1 MFTKKYSKKGIIKN
15 AIFIKKALFFG
26 KQFKTTISCSLKEKY
41 AEEEIKRATEKIDYK
56 NQSKKKKIGN
66 LILLLVNLI
75 IIVGIFVYYS
85 QTNDNV
91 HLLDLFKLDIAWI
104 YLVLAI
110 VMFFANNL
118 IETLKFY
125 QLIYKGT
132 GKKRFFLSL
141 KTYLYGRYYD
151 SITPFS
157 AAGEPFQIFYLN
169 KHKIKGEKATSIPL
183 VKHIFNLAALTILGL
198 SVLIANIFL
207 NFTTSKIIILLAVI
221 STIANGAIILLI
233 ILLSVSKKVGPSIVI
248 KFLKLANKMHII
260 KNYKVTFFKVS
271 RFVKNYQKSMKQFTK
286 SKFTIFSQIFLSLL
300 TYVSCYAIVYFI
312 YLAFLPVG
320 DIANVSFLTI
330 FACMMLCDLC
340 AGMIPLPG
348 GTVGAELSFDVLFH
362 KWFVPNL
369 FTWAML
375 TWRIL
380 TYFSFIVIGAILTF
394 GTYVK
399 SLLKGRKSK
408 GELNLKP
415 NDEEMNSK

>member
-1 MFTKKYSKKGIIKN
+1 MFTKKNLRKGILKN
-15 AIFIKKALFFG
+15 AVLVKKTLFFG

-41 AEEEIKRATEKIDYK
+41 TDEEIKRATEKIDYK
-56 NQSKKKKIGN
+56 NKNKKKKFGN
-66 LILLLVNLI
+66 LILLIVNLI
-75 IIVGIFVYYS
+75 IIVGIFIYYS

-91 HLLDLFKLDIAWI
+91 HLIDLFKLDIAWI
-104 YLVLAI
+104 YLILAVL
-110 VMFFANNL
+110 MFISYNL
-118 IETLKFY
+118 IETFKFY

-132 GKKRFFLSL
+132 RKRRFFLSL
-141 KTYLYGRYYD
+141 KTHLYGRYYD

-169 KHKIKGEKATSIPL
+169 KHDIKGDKATSIPL
-183 VKHIFNLAALTILGL
+183 VKHVFNLAALAILGIA
-198 SVLIANIFL
+198 VLLANIFF
-207 NFTTSKIIILLAVI
+207 NFTSNKIIIVLAII
-221 STIANGAIILLI
+221 STIANGAIIALI
-233 ILLSVSKKVGPSIVI
+233 VLLSVSKKVGPSIVI
-248 KFLKLANKMHII
+248 KLLKLANKMHII

-271 RFVKNYQKSMKQFTK
+271 RFVKSYQKSMKQFTK
-286 SKFTIFSQIFLSLL
+286 SKLTIFTQILLSLL
-300 TYVSCYAIVYFI
+300 TYMSLYAIVYFI

-348 GTVGAELSFDVLFH
+348 GTVGAELSFDALFH

-380 TYFSFIVIGAILTF
+380 TYFSFIIIGAILTF
-394 GTYVK
+394 STYVK
-399 SLLKGRKSK
+399 SLIKRRKIK
-408 GELNLKP
+408 ENK
-415 NDEEMNSK
+415 KA